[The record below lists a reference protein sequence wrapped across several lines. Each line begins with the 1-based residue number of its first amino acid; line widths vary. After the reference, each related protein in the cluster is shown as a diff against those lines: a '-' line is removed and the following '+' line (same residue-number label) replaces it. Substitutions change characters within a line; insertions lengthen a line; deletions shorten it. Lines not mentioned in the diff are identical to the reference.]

1 MSSIGPGSQPMD
13 EDLVLT
19 KFATT
24 RLAHDEAEFS
34 VARASDPLA
43 TLDSTDVEQCRE
55 ALELA
60 LKISDDLANLNPGDD
75 QPVYDLTHLDETNT
89 KVFNE
94 IMGEGEVSMLLHAP
108 VQAQITEGVLAGV
121 WRVREMDQNGELTRD
136 YVEIGD
142 VPARVRHAIEVATV
156 DRFQPGTPP
165 EGAMNVMPVL
175 AEISARS
182 ARYKPG
188 HRNHVISFSL
198 LPMSEPD
205 QMHLQ
210 ATLGRGPVHINSRG
224 YGRCRVLSTGIRNVW
239 AVQFYS
245 ASDEVVLDTIEIGDV
260 PEAARA
266 AKEDFEDSSIRMRE
280 IAEAYL

>member
-1 MSSIGPGSQPMD
+1 
-13 EDLVLT
+13 
-19 KFATT
+19 
-24 RLAHDEAEFS
+24 
-34 VARASDPLA
+34 
-43 TLDSTDVEQCRE
+43 
-55 ALELA
+55 
-60 LKISDDLANLNPGDD
+60 
-75 QPVYDLTHLDETNT
+75 
-89 KVFNE
+89 
-94 IMGEGEVSMLLHAP
+94 MGEGEVSMLLHAP

-266 AKEDFEDSSIRMRE
+266 AKEDFEDSAIRMRE